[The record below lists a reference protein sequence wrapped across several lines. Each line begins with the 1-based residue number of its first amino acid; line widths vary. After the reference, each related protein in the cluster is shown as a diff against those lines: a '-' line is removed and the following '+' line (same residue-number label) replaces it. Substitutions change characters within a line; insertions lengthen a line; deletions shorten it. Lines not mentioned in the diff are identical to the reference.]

1 MGICAGLVGPKNEN
15 IKKVLVFKAFLKG
28 SREPGGSQPCKE
40 AAEPEHFLV
49 TLRSLFVYDGD
60 FGRLWAHFG
69 AIVR

>member
-1 MGICAGLVGPKNEN
+1 MCGLDGPKSEDL
-15 IKKVLVFKAFLKG
+15 KKVLVFKAFLKG
-28 SREPGGSQPCKE
+28 SREPGASQECKE
-40 AAEPEHFLV
+40 VSEPEHFLV